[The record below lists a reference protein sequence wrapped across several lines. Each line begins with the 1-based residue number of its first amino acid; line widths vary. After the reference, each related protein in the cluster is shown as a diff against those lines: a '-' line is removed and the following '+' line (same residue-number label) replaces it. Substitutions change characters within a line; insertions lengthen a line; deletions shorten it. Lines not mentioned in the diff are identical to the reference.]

1 MRHVETIIV
10 GGGPAGST
18 AARRLKSHGHDVL
31 ILDKAAFPRE
41 KLCGGWVTAQALED
55 LETTPG
61 EYPHGIIK
69 LDLRSHI
76 RGIPFAVRACPTP
89 GDNFS
94 IRRVEF
100 DRWLLERSGAEV
112 LKHEVKSI
120 RTETDRYILDQ
131 QISCRNLIG
140 AGGTLC
146 PVRRLLFPDNRR
158 RFRQVVTLE
167 REFAYPSRDDLC
179 HLYFLHHGT
188 KGYAWYVPKA
198 DGFVNIGIGAK
209 ANYYKSEGFNIHDE
223 FRRFLQR
230 LVREKRLDA
239 STADNLKSTGH
250 PYYLYSQHGEIKRE
264 NCYLIG
270 DSAGLA
276 TVDMGEG
283 IGPAIESALM
293 AANEILKRETYT
305 RDGISIFT
313 SSGLLQKLAER
324 FLMPKPP
331 EGMP

>member
-18 AARRLKSHGHDVL
+18 AARRLQQHGRDVL
-31 ILDKAAFPRE
+31 ILDKADFPRE
-41 KLCGGWVTAQALED
+41 KLCGGWITTQALND
-55 LETTPG
+55 LELTP
-61 EYPHGIIK
+61 ETYPLGILK

-76 RGIPFAVRACPTP
+76 RGVPFALKGGPTN
-89 GDNFS
+89 GDNYS

-100 DRWLLERSGAEV
+100 DNWLLKRSGAEV
-112 LKHEVKSI
+112 IRHDVKAIS
-120 RTETDRYILDQ
+120 TDAGRYVLDDAY
-131 QISCRNLIG
+131 SCDHLIG

-167 REFAYPSRDDLC
+167 REFSYPAREDQC

-188 KGYAWYVPKA
+188 KGYAWYVPKP
-198 DGFVNIGIGAK
+198 DGHVNIGIGAK
-209 ANYYKSEGFNIHDE
+209 ANYYKAEGFSIHDE

-230 LVREKRLDA
+230 LADEGRIDRE
-239 STADNLKSTGH
+239 TADSLKSSGH
-250 PYYLYSQHGEIKRE
+250 PYYLYSLHGEVKQD

-293 AANEILKRETYT
+293 VADEIMGRGRYD
-305 RDGISIFT
+305 RDGISVFT
-313 SSGLLQKLAER
+313 SSGWLQMLAAR
-324 FLMPKPP
+324 FVMPKPP
-331 EGMP
+331 GAAA